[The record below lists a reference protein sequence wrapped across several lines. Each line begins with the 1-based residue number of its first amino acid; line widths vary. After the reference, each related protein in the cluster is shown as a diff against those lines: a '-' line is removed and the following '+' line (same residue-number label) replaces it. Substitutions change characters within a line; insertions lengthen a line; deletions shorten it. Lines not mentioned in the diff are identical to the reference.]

1 LRKLLLKNMIR
12 TTPRQLCPDF
22 GSFAFFA
29 VQRILH
35 FQTAAKIRVFNRKDR
50 KGFRKERKVF

>member
-1 LRKLLLKNMIR
+1 MIR